1 MSCWKDAGERCEE
14 GTWVTQ
20 EVCTQTADSN
30 THGEWTFRSSYPIEF
45 LTPYH
50 LNGCYLLLKRMQTQ
64 FRKPWP
70 PMQFTKRGSLDDKDS
85 KLHFVVSCG
94 HRIERLLSPKALQ
107 STQIWG
113 VVVVVVC
120 VRVCWWQRGTMK
132 AAYFTGSAYGPA
144 GAPHARALGM
154 RSGCITPMK
163 MKRWCELSTL
173 RFQHPPQWS
182 VRRNLSPLRH
192 QVGGLG
198 GSRWS

>member
-120 VRVCWWQRGTMK
+120 VRVC
-132 AAYFTGSAYGPA
+132 ACA
-144 GAPHARALGM
+144 GDREVQWRLHTLQDLLMAQLVLLMLEHWACALA
-154 RSGCITPMK
+154 
-163 MKRWCELSTL
+163 
-173 RFQHPPQWS
+173 
-182 VRRNLSPLRH
+182 V
-192 QVGGLG
+192 
-198 GSRWS
+198 